1 MYPLKIAGL
10 ILGFAGVAVISA
22 PRFRGHIS
30 IAGIL
35 LALGSAVSWA
45 LGTVYVKR
53 TGGRADSIW
62 MVALQL
68 LIGGVRLSAPA
79 IFRKL
84 FSDSMESSVHSQ
96 PSVHFSFCYRARLA
110 RLFTLVGSGK
120 QARSP
125 LTPS

>member
-1 MYPLKIAGL
+1 MARGIDVSFKIAGL

-22 PRFRGHIS
+22 AGFGYIS

-35 LALGSAVSWA
+35 FLGSAVSWA

-68 LIGGVRLSAPA
+68 LIGGVLLVSS
-79 IFRKL
+79 IFQKAFQRFNGKL
-84 FSDSMESSVHSQ
+84 R
-96 PSVHFSFCYRARLA
+96 SF
-110 RLFTLVGSGK
+110 
-120 QARSP
+120 
-125 LTPS
+125 